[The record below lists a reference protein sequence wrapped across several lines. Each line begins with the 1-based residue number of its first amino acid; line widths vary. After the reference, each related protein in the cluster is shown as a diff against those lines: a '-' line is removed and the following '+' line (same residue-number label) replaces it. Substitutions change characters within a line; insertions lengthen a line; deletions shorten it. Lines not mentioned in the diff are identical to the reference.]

1 VIAEFKNVL
10 NTLQTA
16 TMRRDLA
23 TNAAGEL
30 PNGFVPQSSDDLT
43 PLTGYEQRAMQIGFK
58 IHF

>member
-1 VIAEFKNVL
+1 MAEFKNVM

-16 TMRRDLA
+16 SLNRILV

-30 PNGFVPQSSDDLT
+30 PNGFIPQSADDLT
-43 PLTGYEQRAMQIGFK
+43 PATGYEQRAMQIGFK